1 MSLKVSSIIISQAQ
15 SIEEKKMF
23 AEQSGERIDKWL
35 WASRFF
41 KTRSLAKEAV
51 ELGRVRIDGERMKP
65 SREVRSGDKLQ
76 IERAGVRF
84 DVVVAGTSDTRGPA
98 CDAQKLYEE
107 TLESR
112 QRRERLS
119 QLKRYAE
126 EPADSIRKGRP
137 TKRDARKLRAFKYGQ
152 S

>member
-1 MSLKVSSIIISQAQ
+1 ML
-15 SIEEKKMF
+15 

-41 KTRSLAKEAV
+41 KTRSLAKESV